1 MDALLP
7 FVLLAG
13 GLAAVLGSFTWL
25 ASRVRRRGA
34 AGGAVGAALAS
45 YEEAFRATAYESH
58 VEIRAQAERRSPLL
72 SPDDDWRRAPA
83 AVDRAGAEAGRRLA
97 AARTGSGAARA
108 GGSAVGA
115 APSRPGAPAGT
126 RGRTGRARP
135 ASSSGCR
142 RARRR
147 GAG

>member
-83 AVDRAGAEAGRRLA
+83 AVDRAGAEAGRPARRGPHRQRRRAGRWFGRRRGPLA
-97 AARTGSGAARA
+97 TGRA
-108 GGSAVGA
+108 GGHEGADGPGSA
-115 APSRPGAPAGT
+115 R
-126 RGRTGRARP
+126 
-135 ASSSGCR
+135 
-142 RARRR
+142 
-147 GAG
+147 